1 MAKVFSSS
9 QLERLRALFKS
20 RQDRVDGIIIDDL
33 IDLYYLT
40 GLSLSLGRL
49 IIKKNGP
56 KLFVDTRYFE
66 LCQKKSPIPVA
77 LRDEA
82 ASFGKGIKQ
91 LAFDSSATTVDQYQH
106 LEKLFPKKMVAAPHL
121 LKRQRAIKDKEEIAK
136 LEKSARVAWRGFKHI
151 CKMLAV
157 GVREK
162 DLALEFKLFCLQ
174 HGASDLAFETII
186 AFGENGAMPHYRPGD
201 RKLERGDLVL
211 IDFGVVV
218 DHYASDMTRTVEFG
232 KVDRQLLHMQK
243 VAFDAFLAALAVCRP
258 GTKVKEID
266 LAARKVMRRAKMEH
280 LFLHSLGHG
289 IGLETHEFPS
299 IRYNG
304 ADKDE
309 TLKEGMVFTIEPGL
323 YLPKVGGVRYENTVV
338 VTKQGCRC
346 LIA

>member
-1 MAKVFSSS
+1 M
-9 QLERLRALFKS
+9 
-20 RQDRVDGIIIDDL
+20 
-33 IDLYYLT
+33 
-40 GLSLSLGRL
+40 
-49 IIKKNGP
+49 
-56 KLFVDTRYFE
+56 
-66 LCQKKSPIPVA
+66 A

-82 ASFGKGIKQ
+82 ASFPKEVKQ
-91 LAFDSSATTVDQYQH
+91 LAFDSAKTTVDQYQQ
-106 LEKLFPKKMVAAPHL
+106 LEKLFPEKMVPVAHL

-151 CKMLAV
+151 CKMLSV

-162 DLALEFKLFCLQ
+162 DLALEFELFCLK
-174 HGASDLAFETII
+174 HGASGLSFETII
-186 AFGENGAMPHYRPGD
+186 AFGENTAMPHYRAGD
-201 RKLERGDLVL
+201 RKLEKGDLIL

-218 DHYASDMTRTVEFG
+218 DHYASDMTRTIEFG
-232 KVDRQLLHMQK
+232 KVDRQLIHMQK
-243 VAFDAFLAALAVCRP
+243 VVYDAFLAALAVCRP

-289 IGLETHEFPS
+289 VGLETHEFPS
-299 IRYNG
+299 IRYNS

-323 YLPKVGGVRYENTVV
+323 YLPKLGGVRYENTVV

-346 LIA
+346 LKT